1 MDVNP
6 ILQMRTLRLRD
17 EITFPSSK
25 NQQGSGGPGFKPHYL
40 KCRPRARGTQVSA
53 GGLLEARIL
62 RPTESD
68 PARCP
73 GDSCARSR

>member
-6 ILQMRTLRLRD
+6 ILQMRTLRLWD

-25 NQQGSGGPGFKPHYL
+25 NQQGSGGPGFKPHYS
-40 KCRPRARGTQVSA
+40 KCHPRASGTQASA
-53 GGLLEARIL
+53 GGLLEVRIL
-62 RPTESD
+62 RPIESD

-73 GDSCARSR
+73 GDSRARSH